1 MMADDG
7 PLADHA
13 PIERRRRILDYD
25 DAAALLEQ
33 LPASL
38 VFARLPV
45 PLLLV
50 ERSGAIAMANP
61 SMAILVGE
69 TLTALSGRP
78 LDALIPELADG
89 GADPVTALAERAGA
103 VVALHHADG
112 YVVHA
117 RVSPSVL
124 LRCDDPVS
132 FIAFDDV
139 TERLWSS

>member
-1 MMADDG
+1 MTADDG
-7 PLADHA
+7 PNAGQI
-13 PIERRRRILDYD
+13 PFERRRQVARCG

-50 ERSGAIAMANP
+50 QRSATISMANP
-61 SMAILVGE
+61 SMAVLVGE
-69 TLTALSGRP
+69 TLAALSGRRVET
-78 LDALIPELADG
+78 LIPELAEDG
-89 GADPVTALAERAGA
+89 DDPVAVLAERAGR
-103 VVALHHADG
+103 VVALRHRDG

-124 LRCDDPVS
+124 LRSDDPFS
-132 FIAFDDV
+132 FVAFDDV